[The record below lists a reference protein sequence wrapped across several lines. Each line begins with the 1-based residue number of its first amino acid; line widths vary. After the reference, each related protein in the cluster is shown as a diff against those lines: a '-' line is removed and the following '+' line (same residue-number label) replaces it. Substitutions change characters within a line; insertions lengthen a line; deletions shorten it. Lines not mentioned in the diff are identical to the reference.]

1 MTSKTKTTLKVLGLG
16 LLAVPAMF
24 AFTACGGGSDLDQK
38 AVCST
43 NKSYTTSTAAE
54 FNEKTT
60 GDSYITWNAGGYRLT
75 VEANAEGCAGPEGH
89 QTKYYLN
96 LLSNAAIR
104 LGGKKEDNQLGMKTT
119 MNCDLVGLKANI
131 TTEAYVVDGNLYAH
145 TYPTTIETGYTKTE
159 IAEQKIMVEGITA
172 DYAMTN
178 VGEMDVAYDQDTI
191 MDFIKKYQDLAT
203 FQISENGNDIGF
215 KVVFNNSVAFGEMT
229 NIVAYVNVD
238 ARYANNPEV
247 SNGYMIKELRIEGDY
262 STSAGSGSVGG
273 SISMTGRMSV
283 TISAYWGDSE
293 GNVIHPNFNGYKA
306 GSISDIG
313 GLTK

>member
-1 MTSKTKTTLKVLGLG
+1 MTTKIKTTLKALGLG
-16 LLAVPAMF
+16 LLAVPAIF
-24 AFTACGGGSDLDQK
+24 AFTACGGGSDLDKK
-38 AVCST
+38 ASCNT
-43 NKSYTTSTAAE
+43 NKSYATSTVAE
-54 FNEKTT
+54 FNEKTA
-60 GDSYITWNAGGYRLT
+60 GVSYITGNAGGYRVT
-75 VEANAEGCAGPEGH
+75 VEANAEGYAGPEGY

-104 LGGKKEDNQLGMKTT
+104 LGEKKEDYQLGMKTT

-145 TYPTTIETGYTKTE
+145 TYPTTIETGHIKTQ